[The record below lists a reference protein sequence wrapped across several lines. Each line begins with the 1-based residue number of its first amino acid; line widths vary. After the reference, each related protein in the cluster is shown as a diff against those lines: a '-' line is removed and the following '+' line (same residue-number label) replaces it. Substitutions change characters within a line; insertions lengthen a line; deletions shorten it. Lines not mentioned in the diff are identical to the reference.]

1 MSDTGPGG
9 DSVPGSLPVS
19 GQVGPATCA
28 SCGQV
33 ASEGARFCAAC
44 GTSLAA
50 GASTPPQPPFE
61 TAPPPPP
68 PLPPPPPPP
77 PPQGYWSGGP
87 GHSQPAPPP
96 PSYPPGYH
104 TPYPGYPGQPG
115 YRVATTGTNGFAIAS
130 LVLGILW
137 FWGVTSILALV
148 FGYIALRQVRERHEN
163 GRGMALAGVI
173 LGWIGIVGAILGL
186 VLAVWVSRTSYPGP
200 GM

>member
-1 MSDTGPGG
+1 VRHFPRCRRID
-9 DSVPGSLPVS
+9 
-19 GQVGPATCA
+19 
-28 SCGQV
+28 
-33 ASEGARFCAAC
+33 
-44 GTSLAA
+44 
-50 GASTPPQPPFE
+50 
-61 TAPPPPP
+61 
-68 PLPPPPPPP
+68 
-77 PPQGYWSGGP
+77 
-87 GHSQPAPPP
+87 PAPTAVRDRAAAATAATTTATATASSGVLVGRARPFP
-96 PSYPPGYH
+96 ASAASSVVPPGYH